1 MAISFKLTGK
11 KNPMVDPPETKYY
24 PVAIHDGEVDLD
36 YIAKRVAMR
45 STISAADCFGALI
58 ALTEVIGEE
67 LSDGKIVKLERLG
80 SFQVTLQGTP
90 ADTDKDL
97 GKSNIKGARIVYK
110 PSKEM
115 KRTLAKLQFKRI
127 R

>member
-11 KNPMVDPPETKYY
+11 KNPMTTPPEIKYY
-24 PVAIHDGEVDLD
+24 PVAIHDGEVTLD

-45 STISAADCFGALI
+45 STISEADCYGALI

-90 ADTDKDL
+90 ADSDKDL

-115 KRTLAKLQFKRI
+115 KRTLAKLQFKRM